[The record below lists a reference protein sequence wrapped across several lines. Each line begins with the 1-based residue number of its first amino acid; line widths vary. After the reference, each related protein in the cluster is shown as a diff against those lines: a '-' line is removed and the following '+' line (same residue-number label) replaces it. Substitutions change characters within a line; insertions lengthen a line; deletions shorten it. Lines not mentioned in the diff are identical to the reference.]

1 VFLLEDESNKSF
13 EEAFKFQLGINEM
26 LKRNK
31 FSNIKG
37 NIASI
42 YILFILDLLKIKNK
56 NNYYFLLIIL

>member
-1 VFLLEDESNKSF
+1 VFILEDESNKSF
-13 EEAFKFQLGINEM
+13 EEAFKFQLGINEI

-56 NNYYFLLIIL
+56 K